1 MTAQQGHLYL
11 FHQAKVMAMKSGG
24 VTVPV
29 RRLVDDG
36 WGLGPVE
43 HVQADRLQPL
53 RAGAHGALEDN

>member
-36 WGLGPVE
+36 
-43 HVQADRLQPL
+43 
-53 RAGAHGALEDN
+53 

>member
-1 MTAQQGHLYL
+1 
-11 FHQAKVMAMKSGG
+11 MAMKSGG

-43 HVQADRLQPL
+43 HVKADKLQPL
-53 RAGAHGALEDN
+53 PMRYFHGELPK